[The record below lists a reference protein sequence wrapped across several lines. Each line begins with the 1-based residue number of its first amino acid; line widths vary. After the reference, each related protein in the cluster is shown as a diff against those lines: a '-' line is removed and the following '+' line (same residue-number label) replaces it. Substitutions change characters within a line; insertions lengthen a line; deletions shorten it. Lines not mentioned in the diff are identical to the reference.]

1 MRGAGWGPEWDVVA
15 EAGNCGWLKGFQ
27 RCHGLVSSARYI
39 KQDSV
44 ERTTCFKCARF
55 LYSLLSSPLRRIPKG
70 NLLIIAAVLASNK
83 LRTVT
88 NYFVISLAVADLLV
102 GLTVMPYSIT
112 LEVFQAWPFG
122 GHFCKIW
129 LAVDVWLCTSSI
141 LNLCAIS
148 VDRYLAIT
156 RPMKYRSVN
165 LTPVEARLQAYLTAN
180 ARTANISQYLPSGQG
195 AVGHCFSLD
204 IPRNKLRSLMSSK
217 RARLLIV
224 LVWVTAFLICFPPLV
239 GWNDLDDAS
248 AGSTVDGSR
257 KSTATAPSGPP
268 ADNSESGP
276 RGDAQG
282 LLPNETTVADRC
294 QYPGC
299 KLVNNFG
306 YVVYSAMGSFYIP
319 MFFMLFFNYRIYVSA
334 IRTGQ
339 ALERGFIMAK
349 NKGGASSSN
358 QMQQMT
364 LRVHR
369 GNAKSTIAT
378 NQASVSETCIVDGIV
393 TGRRRQGAKNSL
405 IPETRSAPP
414 SFKGN
419 ADLKGCGSKRRSSSA
434 KTNGQQKS
442 DKESSHQRKTS
453 SSNKKSLRW
462 QARRFRTEAKAT
474 KTVGSIVGAFICC
487 WLPFFTVYLVK
498 AFCETCI
505 HEIVFGVFFWL
516 GYLNSAL
523 NPLIY
528 ALVSKDFRHAF
539 KKILC
544 RCCLK
549 RGGISSLIKQVHQ
562 LTVLDDVVNTDE
574 DVLPSAAQ
582 PSP

>member
-1 MRGAGWGPEWDVVA
+1 MADLTSVA
-15 EAGNCGWLKGFQ
+15 ES
-27 RCHGLVSSARYI
+27 GLDGVLMGATGLPVVTADRLFCDGVPWE
-39 KQDSV
+39 KL
-44 ERTTCFKCARF
+44 RKWPALAT
-55 LYSLLSSPLRRIPKG
+55 LLVLVVINFVVIFG

-122 GHFCKIW
+122 SHFCKIW

-156 RPMKYRSVN
+156 RPIRY
-165 LTPVEARLQAYLTAN
+165 
-180 ARTANISQYLPSGQG
+180 
-195 AVGHCFSLD
+195 
-204 IPRNKLRSLMSSK
+204 RSLMSSK
-217 RARLLIV
+217 RAHLLIV

-239 GWNDLDDAS
+239 GWNDLDDTS
-248 AGSTVDGSR
+248 AGAIVDGK
-257 KSTATAPSGPP
+257 KSTTTIPSGSP
-268 ADNSESGP
+268 AGGEESD
-276 RGDAQG
+276 GDSLSGDFATQG
-282 LLPNETTVADRC
+282 VLLNETGAIDHC
-294 QYPGC
+294 KYPGC

-369 GNAKSTIAT
+369 GNAKSSIAT

-405 IPETRSAPP
+405 VPETRSAPP

-419 ADLKGCGSKRRSSSA
+419 ADLKGSGSKRRSSSA
-434 KTNGQQKS
+434 KTNGQQPTE
-442 DKESSHQRKTS
+442 KENSHQRKTS

-505 HEIVFGVFFWL
+505 HDIVFGVFFWL